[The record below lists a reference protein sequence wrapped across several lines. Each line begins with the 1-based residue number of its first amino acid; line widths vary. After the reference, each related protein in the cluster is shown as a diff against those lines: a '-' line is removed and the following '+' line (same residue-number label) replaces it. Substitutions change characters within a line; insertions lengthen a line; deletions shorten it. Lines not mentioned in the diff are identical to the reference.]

1 MRSRSIR
8 HWRDKGASRHTCQA
22 AQSNTP
28 TMCATRCLT
37 QAVFLLNP
45 SPPAD
50 WPPCALPPLPPCPLH
65 PIPTCVCLPCVIH
78 AACHPRCSILADLP
92 PGTLPPQQHRNK
104 LRKMGERTSSSN
116 WTNDRLTWK
125 EDIAYKKELGFL

>member
-1 MRSRSIR
+1 VSFVTLICPQ
-8 HWRDKGASRHTCQA
+8 TCLLARNLSHHHLPSQHI
-22 AQSNTP
+22 NTY
-28 TMCATRCLT
+28 L
-37 QAVFLLNP
+37 V
-45 SPPAD
+45 
-50 WPPCALPPLPPCPLH
+50 
-65 PIPTCVCLPCVIH
+65 
-78 AACHPRCSILADLP
+78 CHPCRSPAADLP